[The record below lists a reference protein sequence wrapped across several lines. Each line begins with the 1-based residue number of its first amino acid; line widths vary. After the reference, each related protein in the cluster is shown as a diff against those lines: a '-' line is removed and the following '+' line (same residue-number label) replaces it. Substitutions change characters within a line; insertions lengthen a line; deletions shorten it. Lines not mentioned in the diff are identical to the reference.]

1 MALFTIE
8 RRTSLA
14 PDAAWRR
21 LTAWERHAATVPLT
35 RIAVTTP
42 PPTGLGTVFVA
53 RTGVGRAVF
62 EDPMRVAVWQPPGVD
77 GSGHCRLEKT
87 GRTVTGWAEIDVRPN
102 RAGGSRVRWREDL
115 TVWRLPGLFDGVTS
129 LSGRLLF
136 GRVVDTLLRGP
147 GI

>member
-1 MALFTIE
+1 VALFTIE

-14 PDAAWRR
+14 PAAAWRR

-53 RTGVGRAVF
+53 RTGIGRAAF
-62 EDPMRVAVWQPPGVD
+62 EDPMRVTVWRPPD
-77 GSGHCRLEKT
+77 AHAPGHCRLEKT
-87 GRTVTGWAEIDVRPN
+87 GRIVTGWAEIEVAPYG
-102 RAGGSRVRWREDL
+102 AGGSRVRWREDL

-136 GRVVDTLLRGP
+136 GRVVDTLLRAP
-147 GI
+147 ES